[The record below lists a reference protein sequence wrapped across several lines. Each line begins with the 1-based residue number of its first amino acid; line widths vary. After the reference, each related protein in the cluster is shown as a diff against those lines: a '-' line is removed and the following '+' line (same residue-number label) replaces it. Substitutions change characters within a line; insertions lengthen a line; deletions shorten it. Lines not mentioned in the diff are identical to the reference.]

1 MPWYLHC
8 RTTVILFMGWHSLS
22 PSVIKRGTAVTL
34 QHPKQTGWDNEPL
47 SQGSAQGAG
56 VGRGSG
62 GGGGGGCAGRSRCRR
77 RLACVASL
85 DWAQG
90 CCRLTHSRLSVLL
103 DWGKRGFER
112 QWKGL
117 RDHICA
123 SQAAPGRDGLWWE
136 ALPALYLLCYLK

>member
-62 GGGGGGCAGRSRCRR
+62 GVGWGEAVQGGAGAGGGWRVWHRWTGLRAVAGSPTPGCLSFLTGGRGASRDSGRVCVITFVQAR
-77 RLACVASL
+77 RLLAEM
-85 DWAQG
+85 G
-90 CCRLTHSRLSVLL
+90 C
-103 DWGKRGFER
+103 G
-112 QWKGL
+112 
-117 RDHICA
+117 
-123 SQAAPGRDGLWWE
+123 GRHF
-136 ALPALYLLCYLK
+136 LLCIFCAI